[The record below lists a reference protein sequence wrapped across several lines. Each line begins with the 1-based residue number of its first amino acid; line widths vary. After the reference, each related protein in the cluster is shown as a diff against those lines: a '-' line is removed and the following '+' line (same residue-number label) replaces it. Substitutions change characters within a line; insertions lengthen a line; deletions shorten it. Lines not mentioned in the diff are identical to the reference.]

1 MPVNP
6 NLRKL
11 QNLLDYFPGDVQ
23 FEDQPRRVTQHT
35 RILSP
40 FKPKKKNR
48 NRIVQKAYLAIFKT
62 KVSQLELALELR

>member
-11 QNLLDYFPGDVQ
+11 QNLLDYFPADVQ

-40 FKPKKKNR
+40 YKPKKT
-48 NRIVQKAYLAIFKT
+48 NRIVQ
-62 KVSQLELALELR
+62 